1 MIDTLPPDD
10 EEHELEDICNDD
22 KFNAIRLACE
32 RKGQIKLIQ
41 TAFSVIEKLM
51 ASDLLVGDI
60 PVYGDSSTINS
71 PSALSSEPETADSR
85 KIVVKPSKILMDV
98 IVDTIFHSVKGVDDE
113 ETQLLAIRCV
123 VACVLSRN
131 RLVHGV
137 SLMTCIRTCYLINKD
152 SKSATAQSTATAA
165 LTQMLNT
172 LTVRLDDNMNPS
184 TPVDISGTISE
195 WCESYAR
202 KLLNKAVLLSDPD
215 NDTSDDRGR
224 FGWCVVCDKSADYF
238 CRKSRDPV
246 CSMDCKKLNLVRIGL
261 ILNMDQRRLKKAL
274 NTLTEYHD
282 VLTVIKSLCKLAAS
296 GNAPA
301 VPSATVALP
310 DQRVV
315 KSKRLS
321 LELISSVLD
330 SACATYLRQ
339 DLGFLTIIK
348 QHLFVSLLTNS
359 VSPVPK
365 IFTIALHIFG
375 QLLGSELKS
384 QLLREIGIF
393 IHQVF
398 IYILESENSSFNH
411 KEHVLEIFNTIF
423 ADPKLVSQIFQSFD
437 CSMDE
442 PNVIELSVNSVC
454 KSMNLQVIPNSATSL
469 SPEQIYE
476 LKRLA
481 MSAVAALITSMS
493 TWVREELTTAPISA
507 PDDRS
512 DSATTAEEAPGESP
526 APVAPAVVGAASE
539 GKQRKLL
546 LHGGLELFKNKPS
559 KGIDFLV
566 QNKFIISKDPT
577 DVAKALLDLQ
587 GLDKTAVGDFI
598 GENKEFNLSVFYAF
612 VDFMEFASLELDQ
625 ALRKFLSHFRLPGE
639 AQKIDRIMEKFA
651 AKFVQD
657 NPGRYANADSAY
669 VLSFA
674 VIMLN
679 TDLHSAQIKKKMTI
693 EEFVKLGR
701 GINTEIEISAAEL
714 ERLYRNIEREA
725 ISLSE
730 DDERRAKQDI
740 KSVPPASDDVI
751 SQQRRRFEM
760 FMKET
765 EQMIQKSTAL
775 VDRRA
780 KSKSQATDANST
792 PSVGDVRDIV
802 LAGATPILS
811 TISATLEKES
821 LTMPE
826 EEQQKL
832 IQTLVGVINLAIKFD
847 IEQVKREYFEC
858 LATIALG
865 WQTTNGAVE
874 FKHTECMI
882 SILKLAIENGNG
894 LGSGSWISVVKILS
908 LMDKV
913 ALITEWKPDSSQ
925 NIQNATSGFS
935 RLVGGAA
942 TWLSAPSHATPTQR
956 PVTVYSELE
965 RANAT
970 IILES
975 VDMMLVDMVLSKSV
989 SLNPVNVLGLISG
1002 IVAISWDAELKENP
1016 PRLYLCQKLV
1026 EMADFNMGRIRIVW
1040 SKIWGQISP
1049 YLVQLA
1055 TQSTERTIALFAID
1069 SLRQLAFKFLS
1080 KTELGNYHFQTEFLR
1095 PFFTIMKSPSATVE
1109 THELILSVT
1118 NSLIRQVAPNLKSG
1132 WISIFMVLG
1141 IACESKEE
1149 KIVSIATAT
1158 LRDID
1163 GDASLLS
1170 VKSENFREF
1179 VNCIASL
1186 VDNKTST
1193 EETIKFA
1200 WETLSNNIDALANS
1214 SAENEGTPKTTQWM
1228 CLFKSL
1234 FALLLDQR
1242 AEIRDRAMDLL
1253 FSEILE
1259 KRILSLESDTIQIF
1273 LRAVLIPFCDDVVH
1287 SIGDGAISLETGTGL
1302 ITSISAGF
1310 DCCLD
1315 LHFHNVFS
1323 KFIFEI
1329 FNFNSHFVFFEK
1341 SSAVTDVGISNIR
1354 KLVINN
1360 MATFDAERWD
1370 QITDGLI
1377 KMLRGT
1383 IPQAL
1388 VVNTNITTLAVLP
1401 FNAEHIVNTCT
1412 THLNCI
1418 QLVNDIVEAVSD
1430 RGSEIAIPMTA
1441 LERLSQI
1448 LISSKDFATSFN
1460 VQLPL
1465 REKLKALGFMR
1476 DLRQLPGLLKQERA
1490 SLSVVLKMLFLVLT
1504 AGNTQLKDVEA
1515 ARKNLSRI
1523 SSEIVENYVSKEVK
1537 LASISVQIRDALID
1551 EIEREINGLVPLIS
1565 VVIIGGFNKMS
1576 SNEFFA
1582 NRVWI
1587 FELCLKLVRANNPG
1601 IRSAVVNIL
1610 ESKFAPLINRE

>member
-10 EEHELEDICNDD
+10 DEHQLEDISIGD
-22 KFNAIRLACE
+22 KFYAIRLACE
-32 RKGQIKLIQ
+32 RKGQNKLIQ

-51 ASDLLVGDI
+51 ASDLLVGD
-60 PVYGDSSTINS
+60 VHVSGDSGTTTP
-71 PSALSSEPETADSR
+71 PSAMSSEPETAESQ

-123 VACVLSRN
+123 VSCVLSRK

-152 SKSATAQSTATAA
+152 SKSPTAQSTATGA

-172 LTVRLDDNMNPS
+172 LTLRLADNLNPS
-184 TPVDISGTISE
+184 TPVDISATISE
-195 WCESYAR
+195 WSESYAR

-215 NDTSDDRGR
+215 NYTSDDRGR

-246 CSMDCKKLNLVRIGL
+246 CSVDCKKLNFVRIGL

-274 NTLTEYHD
+274 NTLTEYQD

-301 VPSATVALP
+301 VPSATVVLP

-321 LELISSVLD
+321 LELISSILD

-384 QLLREIGIF
+384 ELLREIGIF

-411 KEHVLEIFNTIF
+411 KERVLEIFNTIF
-423 ADPKLVSQIFQSFD
+423 ADPKLVSQLFQSFD

-454 KSMNLQVIPNSATSL
+454 KSVNLQVNPNSATSL
-469 SPEQIYE
+469 SPEQIYQ
-476 LKRLA
+476 LKQLA

-493 TWVREELTTAPISA
+493 TWVREELTTAPVSA

-512 DSATTAEEAPGESP
+512 DSVTTVQEAPGESLALV
-526 APVAPAVVGAASE
+526 APVVVGAASE

-546 LHGGLELFKNKPS
+546 LHEGLEIFKNRPS
-559 KGIDFLV
+559 KGIDFLI
-566 QNKFIISKDPT
+566 QNKFIISNDPT
-577 DVAKALLDLQ
+577 DVAKALLDCQ

-598 GENKEFNLSVFYAF
+598 GENKEFNLLVFYAF

-730 DDERRAKQDI
+730 DDERRAKRDI
-740 KSVPPASDDVI
+740 KSAASAGDDVI

-780 KSKSQATDANST
+780 KSKSQETDANST

-811 TISATLEKES
+811 TISATLYKDS
-821 LTMPE
+821 LAMPE

-858 LATIALG
+858 LATLALG

-925 NIQNATSGFS
+925 NNQSAASGFS

-942 TWLSAPSHATPTQR
+942 TWLSAPHAIPSNR
-956 PVTVYSELE
+956 PVRVYSELD

-970 IILES
+970 IIVES

-1002 IVAISWDAELKENP
+1002 IVSISWDAELKENP

-1069 SLRQLAFKFLS
+1069 SLRQLAIKFLS

-1095 PFFTIMKSPSATVE
+1095 PFFTIMKSASATVE

-1118 NSLIRQVAPNLKSG
+1118 NSLIRQVAPNIKSG

-1141 IACESKEE
+1141 IACGSKEE
-1149 KIVSIATAT
+1149 KIVSIATAM

-1179 VNCIASL
+1179 VNCLASL

-1193 EETIKFA
+1193 EETIEFA

-1214 SAENEGTPKTTQWM
+1214 TAENEETPKTTQWM

-1234 FALLLDQR
+1234 FGLILDQR
-1242 AEIRDRAMDLL
+1242 VGIRDRAMDLL

-1273 LRAVLIPFCDDVVH
+1273 LRAVLIPCCDDLVH

-1310 DCCLD
+1310 DRCFD

-1341 SSAVTDVGISNIR
+1341 SSAITDVGINNIR

-1360 MATFDAERWD
+1360 MALFDADRWD

-1377 KMLRGT
+1377 KILRGT

-1401 FNAEHIVNTCT
+1401 FKAEHVVNICT

-1418 QLVNDIVEAVSD
+1418 QLVNDIVEAFSD

-1460 VQLPL
+1460 AQLPL
-1465 REKLKALGFMR
+1465 REKLKSLGFMR

-1504 AGNTQLKDVEA
+1504 APNTQLKDVEA

-1523 SSEIVENYVSKEVK
+1523 SSEIVESYVSKEVK

-1565 VVIIGGFNKMS
+1565 VVIIGGLNKMS
-1576 SNEFFA
+1576 SEELFA

-1601 IRSAVVNIL
+1601 IRSAVVNTL